1 MKFERGGEKNPD
13 DMPVSREELEA
24 LGIKGVS
31 MTRGELDRHLEVKR
45 RQSLAVDTETLAEK
59 MGRGLSDEEIDRAE
73 RAGKERTES
82 GR

>member
-1 MKFERGGEKNPD
+1 MKFERRGEKNPD

-24 LGIKGVS
+24 LGITGVS

-45 RQSLAVDTETLAEK
+45 RQSLAVGTETLAEK
-59 MGRGLSDEEIDRAE
+59 MGRELSDEEIDRAE
-73 RAGKERTES
+73 QAGRRREEL